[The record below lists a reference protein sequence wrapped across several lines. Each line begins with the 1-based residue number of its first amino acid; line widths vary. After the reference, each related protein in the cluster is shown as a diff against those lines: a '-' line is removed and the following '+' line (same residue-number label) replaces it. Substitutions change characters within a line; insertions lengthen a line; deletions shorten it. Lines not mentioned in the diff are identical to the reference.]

1 MVGMPGR
8 HTPKQKRQAKHVADS
23 ERRRGEDPGDAERI
37 GWATVNARKGFQLL
51 SIDDYYDLVAK
62 ADARGAPRPLL
73 TPSSPPPSVSDVAS
87 RPEVKKYPR
96 KEKPTVRMKPIS
108 DAEAVARGPLGS
120 KPGTREVF
128 PHREKS
134 LRWLAALKALAT
146 GYSKTSGG
154 GALKAA
160 NREAKMPLLG
170 PSGRT
175 AGGKSGG
182 HYRKR
187 SGSGKKHFGPD
198 GRPGPQGKEAKF
210 GRLHRAMDAMSSP
223 VGSPKPPKVYL
234 PGLHNPKSPVRHTPG
249 LKKPSV
255 PKLSAPKPSVPKPS
269 FVGKSKGKTSPPLI
283 VYAKPF
289 R

>member
-1 MVGMPGR
+1 MPGR
-8 HTPKQKRQAKHVADS
+8 HTSKQKRQAEHVADS
-23 ERRRGEDPGDAERI
+23 ERRRGKDPGEAERI
-37 GWATVNARKGFQLL
+37 GWATANVKKGYQLL
-51 SIDDYYDLVAK
+51 SIDDCYALMK
-62 ADARGAPRPLL
+62 ADARGAARPLL

-87 RPEVKKYPR
+87 RPAVKKYPR

-108 DAEAVARGPLGS
+108 DEEAVARGPLGS

-128 PHREKS
+128 SHREKS

-160 NREAKMPLLG
+160 NREAKMSLLG

-175 AGGKSGG
+175 AGGRSGG

-187 SGSGKKHFGPD
+187 GGSGKRRFGPD
-198 GRPGPQGKEAKF
+198 GRPGPRSDKAKF
-210 GRLHRAMDAMSSP
+210 GRLRRAMDAMSAP
-223 VGSPKPPKVYL
+223 AGSPKPPKVYL
-234 PGLHNPKSPVRHTPG
+234 PGLHNPKSPVRRTPG
-249 LKKPSV
+249 LKKPSS
-255 PKLSAPKPSVPKPS
+255 PKLGVAKPSPVVV
-269 FVGKSKGKTSPPLI
+269 VGKSKGKASSPLI
-283 VYAKPF
+283 VYAKPL